1 MIVRDAAS
9 RLIELARLY
18 PVVTVTGA
26 RQSGKTTLCRSTFPA
41 LPYVSLEPLDT
52 REFARVDPR
61 GFLASY
67 PAGAIIDEVQRAPE
81 FTSYLQAEVD
91 ERPTPGRFILT
102 GSQNLAGSASVA
114 QSLAGRT
121 GVLELYPPSWGELQR
136 FASHPTALLE
146 VLWSGAY
153 PRIFDRTIPPQQ
165 WLADYVAT
173 YVQRDVRQL
182 LNVGDLRA
190 FTNFV
195 RLAAGSTACE
205 INLSRL
211 GGDAGVSHNTVK
223 AWLSVLEASYLFF
236 RLPGWHT
243 NARKQVV
250 KSPKLHV
257 IDSGLACYLLGIRS
271 PEQLQS
277 HPQRGAIFESWVAAE
292 LLKQGAHAGSAVS
305 LWHYRD
311 ATRLEVDLVI
321 DAPPDVVLVEAK
333 SGATVASDFTDGVER
348 LAHSLEP
355 SMPSGRMRRAVVYGG
370 DAAQRRG
377 ATEIVPWRAIDSVDW
392 IRKAGHAP

>member
-1 MIVRDAAS
+1 MAIETERGS
-9 RLIELARLY
+9 RHVGDDCTA
-18 PVVTVTGA
+18 
-26 RQSGKTTLCRSTFPA
+26 
-41 LPYVSLEPLDT
+41 
-52 REFARVDPR
+52 
-61 GFLASY
+61 
-67 PAGAIIDEVQRAPE
+67 
-81 FTSYLQAEVD
+81 
-91 ERPTPGRFILT
+91 
-102 GSQNLAGSASVA
+102 
-114 QSLAGRT
+114 LAGRT
-121 GVLELYPPSWGELQR
+121 GVLELYPPSWSELQR
-136 FASHPTALLE
+136 FPSHPTALLE

-165 WLADYVAT
+165 WLADCVAT

-211 GGDAGVSHNTVK
+211 DGDAGVSHNTVK

-257 IDSGLACYLLGIRS
+257 FNSGLACYLLGIRS

-277 HPQRGAIFESWVAAE
+277 HPLRGAIFESWVAAE
-292 LLKQGAHAGSAVS
+292 LLKQGAHAGSAGS

-321 DAPPDVVLVEAK
+321 DAPPTWSWWRQSREPRWRATSPTAWSGWPSRLSHRCRPDACDARWCMGATRHSGVARRRLCRGGRSIQWTGSGTQGTHGKPASCWTCARVSQWSADCLNHSEALGTRSLPSRRDASAPRQSFGQFDARARRIDQERELEPDPRHVAERHLKGDAISCELFGKRLQILHLKTDVVE
-333 SGATVASDFTDGVER
+333 
-348 LAHSLEP
+348 
-355 SMPSGRMRRAVVYGG
+355 
-370 DAAQRRG
+370 
-377 ATEIVPWRAIDSVDW
+377 
-392 IRKAGHAP
+392 